1 MNIFKKF
8 INSIKNKKQELIISD
23 SQDVSIYNTINPK
36 YNKIII
42 FLTPGHTDKT
52 PGKHSPDCRLYEWK
66 YNRQLLSLIEKKLDK
81 IGLQHWN
88 SHPEDS
94 WVDKA
99 HNNDNKDLQL
109 RVQRINNKYK
119 EVKSQ
124 GKTAIML
131 SLHVNAAG
139 NGEWKNAT
147 GWSAWT
153 TKGKNNSD
161 KLADM
166 LLKIQIVYQY

>member
-1 MNIFKKF
+1 MNIYKKI
-8 INSIKNKKQELIISD
+8 INSINKIYKKQKLIISD

-99 HNNDNKDLQL
+99 HSNDNKDLQL
-109 RVQRINNKYK
+109 RV
-119 EVKSQ
+119 
-124 GKTAIML
+124 
-131 SLHVNAAG
+131 
-139 NGEWKNAT
+139 
-147 GWSAWT
+147 
-153 TKGKNNSD
+153 
-161 KLADM
+161 
-166 LLKIQIVYQY
+166 